1 MSEEAVADEP
11 GRGRDAQMEVR
22 NLVAAYAD
30 AVNVFDEGRWAATW
44 HPDAVWDL
52 GRGRIEG
59 RTAIVD
65 LWRSA
70 MSAYDQVMQMVAHG
84 TVAPDGSSG
93 RWTIWELGRKD
104 DRNTLVVGCYRD
116 RYTCDDDGW
125 RFVERSFT
133 VTFRGELG
141 PAEFMPFPP
150 LGA

>member
-1 MSEEAVADEP
+1 MSGEAVASGSGADLA
-11 GRGRDAQMEVR
+11 AQMEVR
-22 NLVAAYAD
+22 DLVAGYAD
-30 AVNVFDEGRWAATW
+30 AVNAFDESSWAATW

-59 RTAIVD
+59 REAIVD

-70 MSAYDQVMQMVAHG
+70 MGAYEQVMQMVAHG

-104 DRNTLVVGCYRD
+104 GRNTLVVGCYRD
-116 RYTCDDDGW
+116 RYVRSDGRW
-125 RFVERSFT
+125 RFSERSFT
-133 VTFRGELG
+133 VTFRGEIAT
-141 PAEFMPFPP
+141 AEFMPFPP

>member
-1 MSEEAVADEP
+1 MSGETVLDGPLA
-11 GRGRDAQMEVR
+11 GLGAQIEVR

-30 AVNVFDEGRWAATW
+30 AVNTFDEQRWAQTW

-52 GRGRIEG
+52 GRGRVEG

-70 MSAYDQVMQMVAHG
+70 MGSFDHVIQMVAHG
-84 TVAPDGSSG
+84 TVSSDGTSG

-104 DRNTLVVGCYRD
+104 GRNTLVVGCYRD
-116 RYTCDDDGW
+116 RYERGEQGW
-125 RFVERSFT
+125 QFAERSFT
-133 VTFRGELG
+133 ATYRGEVG

-150 LGA
+150 LGV